1 MSVDDAKTLSAWRAL
16 VQAAQHVIEGRDC
29 GNEKQRRE
37 RLEAAAISAK
47 VALGLLA
54 EVQPATVGVLA
65 PIRLSPKAA
74 VHWRELRALW
84 RRVEEGISDEALDAE
99 LERLAGEWHCLSDED
114 AEALRALMLARRG
127 GQVDRAA
134 QLRLADEI
142 ERKAAAMKPGNPP
155 EDGRKYRVVT
165 DEGLETVVWYDN
177 PGGFPF
183 QNGVN
188 SFETDE
194 IPWHD
199 PVPVE
204 DDMSERVELS
214 NEIKALGLEHC
225 KSEQEV
231 LTQATAE
238 AIAGLTE
245 EELREFVR
253 DLEGEVLS
261 LRGQIALGNLRARGD
276 LALGLTALGATG
288 GSASG
293 SAEVA
298 LRAPQGAS
306 AGGGEAVVRKDAL
319 DED

>member
-16 VQAAQHVIEGRDC
+16 VQAAQHVSEGRDC
-29 GNEKQRRE
+29 GDAEQRRE
-37 RLEAAAISAK
+37 RLEAAAMSAK

-54 EVQPATVGVLA
+54 EVQPATADVLA

-74 VHWRELRALW
+74 AHWRELRAFW

-99 LERLAGEWHCLSDED
+99 LERLADEWHCLPDED
-114 AEALRALMLARRG
+114 TEMLRALMSARGRG
-127 GQVDRAA
+127 RVDRAA
-134 QLRLADEI
+134 QLQLAEKI
-142 ERKAAAMKPGNPP
+142 ERKAAGMRPGNPP

-231 LTQATAE
+231 LTQATTE

-253 DLEGEVLS
+253 ELEGEVLS
-261 LRGQIALGNLRARGD
+261 LRGRVALGNLRARGD
-276 LALGLTALGATG
+276 LALGLAALGATG
-288 GSASG
+288 RSASG
-293 SAEVA
+293 SAEVT
-298 LRAPQGAS
+298 LGAPQGAG